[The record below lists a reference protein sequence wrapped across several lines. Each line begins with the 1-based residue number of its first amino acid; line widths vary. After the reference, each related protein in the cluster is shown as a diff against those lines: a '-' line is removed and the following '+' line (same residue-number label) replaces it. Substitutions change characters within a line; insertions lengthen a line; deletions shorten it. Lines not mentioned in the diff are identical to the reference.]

1 MKIPGPTPIVPP
13 VAPLPQ
19 MGKDQ
24 HPGYS
29 EEQHNKSGQAIFSR
43 GHPNLASGDPSL
55 ILEAACPMGL
65 DPVEWERMKRDNLM
79 GVLEKEQQAIYEL
92 ACETGDV
99 SFQAPV
105 EKPCP
110 KGVDPLEW
118 ERLQSENLIAAMNRL
133 RRTAINAYLAA
144 QPPLPEMDA
153 DEDQWPLDPREI
165 DTGRED
171 MEADID
177 ADIP

>member
-13 VAPLPQ
+13 AAPLPQ
-19 MGKDQ
+19 MGKDR

-29 EEQHNKSGQAIFSR
+29 EEQHNKSGQAVFLR
-43 GHPNLASGDPSL
+43 GQPNLAAGDPSL

-92 ACETGDV
+92 AGETGGAP
-99 SFQAPV
+99 FQAPV

-110 KGVDPLEW
+110 KGVDPVEW
-118 ERLQSENLIAAMNRL
+118 ERVQSENLIAAMSRHRNS
-133 RRTAINAYLAA
+133 AINAYLAA
-144 QPPLPEMDA
+144 QPPLPEMD
-153 DEDQWPLDPREI
+153 EDQWPLDPREI
-165 DTGRED
+165 DTDLEQ

-177 ADIP
+177 ADIPE